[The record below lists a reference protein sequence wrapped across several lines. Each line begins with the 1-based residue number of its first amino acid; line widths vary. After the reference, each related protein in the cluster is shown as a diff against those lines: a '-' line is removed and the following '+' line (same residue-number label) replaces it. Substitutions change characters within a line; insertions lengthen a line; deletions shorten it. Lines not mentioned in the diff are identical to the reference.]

1 MAKSGITK
9 IKINGAAV
17 AALLRSPE
25 VRADL
30 EARGARIAAAAGE
43 GVEAETLNGGDR
55 VSVVVSTRTQ
65 EARRNEAED
74 RSLTRAIDA
83 GR

>member
-1 MAKSGITK
+1 MARSGITK
-9 IKINGAAV
+9 IKINSDAV
-17 AALLRSPE
+17 AKLLRSEE

-43 GVEAETLNGGDR
+43 GVEAETLQGRDR
-55 VSVVVSTRTQ
+55 VSVIVSTRTT

-74 RSLTRAIDA
+74 RSLTRALDA